1 MKGWTIFIALLMVW
15 AGCKQQSGKKGS
27 VQALADT
34 ASFYP
39 IANFIHEQI
48 EETDLQNLPRTL
60 RYTSNQTIR
69 TNKLGRDSFLLFS
82 GLFNSILTQFSRE
95 KQLYKESILHDLS
108 TSSYTLTYQPLQPE
122 QATFEYADILLND
135 QNRQVKRINIQRTY
149 EIADTSV
156 TEHLSWRTNKGFL
169 ISRTKTDKAGIANTE
184 VIEVSWKPEK
194 NTPL

>member
-1 MKGWTIFIALLMVW
+1 MKGWTIFIALVFVW
-15 AGCKQQSGKKGS
+15 GGCKQQSGKTGS

-39 IANFIHEQI
+39 MANFIHEQI
-48 EETDLQNLPRTL
+48 EETNLQNLPRTL

-69 TNKLGRDSFLLFS
+69 THKLGRDSFLLFS
-82 GLFNSILTQFSRE
+82 GLFNSIVTQFNRE
-95 KQLYKESILHDLS
+95 KQLYKEGILHDLS

-122 QATFEYADILLND
+122 QAAFEYADILLND

-149 EIADTSV
+149 QIADTSV

-169 ISRTKTDKAGIANTE
+169 ITRNKTDKVGATNTE
-184 VIEVSWKPEK
+184 VIEVNWEPEK
-194 NTPL
+194 NMPL

>member
-1 MKGWTIFIALLMVW
+1 MKGWTIFITLLMVW

-122 QATFEYADILLND
+122 QAAFEYADILLND

-149 EIADTSV
+149 EIADTTV

>member
-60 RYTSNQTIR
+60 RYTSNQNIH
-69 TNKLGRDSFLLFS
+69 TNKLGRDSFLLFT
-82 GLFNSILTQFSRE
+82 GLFNSILTQFTRE

-122 QATFEYADILLND
+122 QAAFEYADILLND

-149 EIADTSV
+149 EIADTTV

>member
-69 TNKLGRDSFLLFS
+69 TNKLGRDSFLLLS

-122 QATFEYADILLND
+122 QAAFEYADILLND

-169 ISRTKTDKAGIANTE
+169 ISRTKTDKAGIANNE

>member
-27 VQALADT
+27 VQAMADT

-69 TNKLGRDSFLLFS
+69 TNKLGRDSFLLLS

-122 QATFEYADILLND
+122 QAAFEYADILLND

-169 ISRTKTDKAGIANTE
+169 ISRTKTDKAGIANNE

>member
-15 AGCKQQSGKKGS
+15 TGCKQQSGKTGS

-69 TNKLGRDSFLLFS
+69 TNKPV
-82 GLFNSILTQFSRE
+82 SR
-95 KQLYKESILHDLS
+95 
-108 TSSYTLTYQPLQPE
+108 
-122 QATFEYADILLND
+122 
-135 QNRQVKRINIQRTY
+135 
-149 EIADTSV
+149 
-156 TEHLSWRTNKGFL
+156 
-169 ISRTKTDKAGIANTE
+169 NTRNH
-184 VIEVSWKPEK
+184 VR
-194 NTPL
+194 

>member
-48 EETDLQNLPRTL
+48 EETDLQNLPRTF
-60 RYTSNQTIR
+60 RYTSNQKAT
-69 TNKLGRDSFLLFS
+69 TNSLGRDSFLLFS
-82 GLFNSILTQFSRE
+82 RLFESILTQFARE
-95 KQLYKESILHDLS
+95 KQLYKEDILHDLS
-108 TSSYTLTYQPLQPE
+108 TSSYTLTYQALRPE
-122 QATFEYADILLND
+122 QTAFEYADLLLND
-135 QNRQVKRINIQRTY
+135 QSRKVKRINIQRSY
-149 EIADTSV
+149 EIADTLV

-169 ISRTKTDKAGIANTE
+169 ISRTKTDKAGTANTE
-184 VIEVSWKPEK
+184 AIEVNWEPEK
-194 NTPL
+194 NMPL

>member
-27 VQALADT
+27 VQAMADT

-69 TNKLGRDSFLLFS
+69 TNKLGRDSFLLLS
-82 GLFNSILTQFSRE
+82 GLFNSILTQFSHE